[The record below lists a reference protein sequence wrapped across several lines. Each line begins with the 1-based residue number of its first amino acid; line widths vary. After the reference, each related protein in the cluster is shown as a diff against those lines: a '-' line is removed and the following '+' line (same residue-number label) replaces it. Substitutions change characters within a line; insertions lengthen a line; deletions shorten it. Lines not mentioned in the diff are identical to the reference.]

1 MAFQELLAQV
11 RTLAQTV
18 HALAAVGAE
27 LQLEDNETEG
37 DVRVRSLLKR
47 VVRTIDPELVN
58 GLTREQRAS
67 MLGTIRMTFLDAND
81 LLTRPT
87 RAPGWNHTDSA
98 ILDAQSWT
106 SRRLVDRIVS

>member
-11 RTLAQTV
+11 RTLALTV

-58 GLTREQRAS
+58 GLTREQR
-67 MLGTIRMTFLDAND
+67 
-81 LLTRPT
+81 LLAEP
-87 RAPGWNHTDSA
+87 ADSHVLEHA
-98 ILDAQSWT
+98 AAKIGDGLLAHRVLLS
-106 SRRLVDRIVS
+106 